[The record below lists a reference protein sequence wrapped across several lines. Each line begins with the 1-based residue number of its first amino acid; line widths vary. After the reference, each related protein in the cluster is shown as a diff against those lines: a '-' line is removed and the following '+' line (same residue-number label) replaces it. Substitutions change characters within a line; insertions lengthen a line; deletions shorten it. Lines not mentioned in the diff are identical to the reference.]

1 VASDLGVVV
10 MSVLEKRSTMPVP
23 VHELYAWHARPGAF
37 ERLTPPWQ
45 RLRVVERLGTIAN
58 GDRLVFEYG
67 LGPVKRRWVAL
78 HRDHVED
85 GGFTDVQLEGP
96 FAHWVHRHSFFPEDD
111 AASTLQ
117 DHVDFALPGPAL
129 AARQAEGIARRRL
142 DRLFAFRHART
153 RGDLERHATV
163 RDRPRLR
170 VAITG
175 GSGFVGGAL
184 TAFLTSGGHE
194 VVRLTR
200 RRDPG
205 EGWVHWDPA
214 AGVVD
219 LGALEGVDA
228 VVHLAGTTIAG
239 LWTPKRRREILESR
253 RQGTDLIARTVAR
266 MERPPRVL
274 VSASAVG
281 WYGSRGDEDLTEES
295 GPGEGFL
302 AGVCRVWEDAL
313 APAREAGVRVVSTRF
328 GLVLGGAGGLLAT
341 MLPAFK
347 AGAGARFGRG
357 EQWMSWVAVD
367 DVLGALLQALYD
379 ESLSGAVNVTAPV
392 PVTNREFTK
401 MLARVLHRP
410 AVLAAPRG
418 VVERGLGEM
427 GQDLLLTSQR
437 VRPARLTAAGFT
449 WLFPEL
455 EPALRF
461 ELGR

>member
-1 VASDLGVVV
+1 MPVF
-10 MSVLEKRSTMPVP
+10 EKRSTMPVP

-45 RLRVVERLGTIAN
+45 RLRVVERSGTIAN

-85 GGFTDVQLEGP
+85 GGFTDVQLDGP

-111 AASTLQ
+111 ATSALQ

-129 AARQAEGIARRRL
+129 AVRRADGVARRQVE
-142 DRLFAFRHART
+142 RLFAFRHRRT
-153 RGDLERHATV
+153 RDDLRCHAAY
-163 RDRPRLR
+163 RERPRMR

-184 TAFLTSGGHE
+184 TAFLSAGGHE
-194 VVRLTR
+194 VLRLTR

-205 EGWVHWDPA
+205 PGWVHWDPS

-219 LGALEGVDA
+219 AVALEGVDA
-228 VVHLAGTTIAG
+228 IVHLAGASIAG
-239 LWTPKRRREILESR
+239 LWTPGRRTAILASR
-253 RQGTDLIARTVAR
+253 RQGTDLIARTAAGL
-266 MERPPRVL
+266 ERPPSVI

-281 WYGSRGDEDLTEES
+281 WYGSRGDEVLNEQSTS
-295 GPGEGFL
+295 GDGFL
-302 AGVCRVWEDAL
+302 AEVCRVWEGAL
-313 APAREAGVRVVSTRF
+313 DPARDAGVRVVSTRF

-347 AGAGARFGRG
+347 LAAGARFGDGR
-357 EQWMSWVAVD
+357 QWMSWVAVD
-367 DVLGALLQALYD
+367 DVLGAILTALQDA
-379 ESLSGAVNVTAPV
+379 SLSGPLNVTAPL
-392 PVTNREFTK
+392 PVTNREFTAT
-401 MLARVLHRP
+401 LARILHRP
-410 AVLAAPRG
+410 AVLAAPRV

-437 VRPARLTAAGFT
+437 VLPDRLTAGGFA

-455 EPALRF
+455 EEALRF